1 METFFSLH
9 APNRMIK
16 QNGIID
22 EKSLEKIQERKNL
35 SNLLYQHRA
44 RIIPLYKRI
53 NDNYAR
59 DKTINICENNLKM
72 FYKDHQICVNI
83 DGKEIKLRYSE
94 DEDDFRK
101 DIIGGWF
108 EEYIYFE
115 LLELLDKQVIYDLRL
130 NMILGVENT
139 NAIQGDKRP
148 IYTGLDIAFSDGKN
162 LYVAE
167 CKSGGLKNKGVLTDL
182 STNAQIFGGANAKCI
197 LISIDGN
204 LGQGLQEKVK
214 VLNIEFILKILKK
227 ILRIISITLGV
238 DKSERG
244 CLVGVKPICYW
255 ILEFLRNN

>member
-1 METFFSLH
+1 
-9 APNRMIK
+9 MIK

-35 SNLLYQHRA
+35 SNLLYEHRT
-44 RIIPLYKRI
+44 RIIPFYKKI
-53 NDNYAR
+53 NNNYAK
-59 DKTINICENNLKM
+59 DKTIDICENNLKM
-72 FYKDHQICVNI
+72 FYRDHQVCVNI

-101 DIIGGWF
+101 YIIGGWF
-108 EEYIYFE
+108 EEYIYCE

-139 NAIQGDKRP
+139 NAIQGDKHP
-148 IYTGLDIAFSDGKN
+148 IYTELDIVFSDGKN

-167 CKSGGLKNKGVLTDL
+167 CKSGELKNKGVLTAL

-204 LGQGLQEKVK
+204 LGKGIQEKVK
-214 VLNIEFILKILKK
+214 ILNIKFIFKDFKK
-227 ILRIISITLGV
+227 ILRIILTTLGV
-238 DKSERG
+238 DKLGRG
-244 CLVGVKPICYW
+244 CLAGAKPICYW